1 MSEMDIEAQREAYAS
16 ETTIHSDPFGLFS
29 RDNRNH
35 RKKYELIRERMAA
48 KPGDQ
53 VLEVGCGHGLH
64 AREYDA
70 DYRYTGVDLSPSLVE
85 ETNARLENG
94 RAFEMDALGLA
105 YADGVFDSVVGTA
118 VLHHLPDARAALRE
132 WVRVT
137 RPGGSVTLMEPNYL
151 FPKDLITAHVVQEE
165 QHKTQMA
172 PWRLRRDLDVV
183 AESWTLEHHIFTP
196 PWPEALTPLYDRID
210 SACASLPGV
219 RALSQM
225 LLIHIET

>member
-1 MSEMDIEAQREAYAS
+1 MSDAGVQREAYAS
-16 ETTIHSDPFGLFS
+16 ETTIHSDPLGLFS

-35 RKKYELIRERMAA
+35 RKKYDLITGRMAA
-48 KPGDQ
+48 EPGDH

-64 AREYDA
+64 AREHDA

-94 RAFEMDALGLA
+94 RAFEMDALDLA
-105 YADGVFDSVVGTA
+105 YADGLFDSVVGTA
-118 VLHHLPDARAALRE
+118 ILHHLPDARAGLRE
-132 WVRVT
+132 WVRVA

-151 FPKDLITAHVVQEE
+151 FPKDLITAHVVEEE

-172 PWRLRRDLDVV
+172 PWRLRRDLDAV
-183 AESWTLEHHIFTP
+183 AGSWTLEHHIFTP
-196 PWPEALTPLYDRID
+196 PWPASLAPVYDRID
-210 SACASLPGV
+210 DVCASLPGV

-225 LLIHIET
+225 LLIDIDV